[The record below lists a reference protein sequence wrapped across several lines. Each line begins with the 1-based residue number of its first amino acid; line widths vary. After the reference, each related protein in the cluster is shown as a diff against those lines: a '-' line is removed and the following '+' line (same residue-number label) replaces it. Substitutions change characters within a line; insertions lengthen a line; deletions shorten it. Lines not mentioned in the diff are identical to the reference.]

1 MAEPVTSAAVPA
13 TVGASGIVLAA
24 LIPGVDVNAVIGGF
38 AGALIFVA
46 ASTDLT
52 VARRIGY
59 LFGSWIFGYFAAIEL
74 AVRGVAQSTGFSAL
88 ICGLLCVGICIGLL
102 DWMQTGKS
110 PWWFRL
116 ARRGGKDG

>member
-1 MAEPVTSAAVPA
+1 MADPVTSATVPA
-13 TVGASGIVLAA
+13 AVGAGGIVLAS

-38 AGALIFVA
+38 AGALIFVVVSA
-46 ASTDLT
+46 DLS
-52 VARRIGY
+52 VPQRIGY
-59 LFGSWIFGYFAAIEL
+59 LIGSWIFGYVAATELASRQLVQYTGFAAFI
-74 AVRGVAQSTGFSAL
+74 G
-88 ICGLLCVGICIGLL
+88 GLLCVGICIGLL

>member
-13 TVGASGIVLAA
+13 AVGASGIVLAA
-24 LIPGVDVNAVIGGF
+24 LIPGVDVNAVIGSF
-38 AGALIFVA
+38 AGALFLVVFSA
-46 ASTDLT
+46 DLS
-52 VARRIGY
+52 VPKRVGY
-59 LFGSWIFGYFAAIEL
+59 LVSSWIFGYFAATEL
-74 AVRGVAQSTGFSAL
+74 AARQMMQSTGLAAF
-88 ICGLLCVGICIGLL
+88 IGGLLCVGICIGLL